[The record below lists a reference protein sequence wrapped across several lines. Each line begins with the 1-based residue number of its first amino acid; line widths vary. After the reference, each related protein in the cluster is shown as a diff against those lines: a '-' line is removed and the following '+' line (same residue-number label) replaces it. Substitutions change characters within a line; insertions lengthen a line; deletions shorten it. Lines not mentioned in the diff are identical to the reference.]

1 MQGKMQRNMQSG
13 KSAFYLRCLICLV
26 AVTLIFIA
34 MTGFAA
40 AETKTGTVATTALN
54 LRSGLG
60 SNYSSLGLIS
70 INKEVTILDETYD
83 VNGDKWYLVISPA
96 GNRGYVSARYVVVNS
111 ENEYVHDSDFE

>member
-1 MQGKMQRNMQSG
+1 MQSD
-13 KSAFYLRCLICLV
+13 KSEFYIRWLICLAAIV
-26 AVTLIFIA
+26 FIFIS

-54 LRSGLG
+54 LRSGPG

-96 GNRGYVSARYVVVNS
+96 GNRGYVSARYVVVHS
-111 ENEYVHDSDFE
+111 ENGKFKCRGLS